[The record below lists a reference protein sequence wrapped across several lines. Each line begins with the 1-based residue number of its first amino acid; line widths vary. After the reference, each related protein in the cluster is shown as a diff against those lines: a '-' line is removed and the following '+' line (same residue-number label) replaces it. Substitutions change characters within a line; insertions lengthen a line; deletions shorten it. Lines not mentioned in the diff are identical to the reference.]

1 MGIFIMN
8 IPHTQIFGNGPKPQ
22 NKERDKEMKMV
33 EIFKLA
39 YYELLRRIETEEKH
53 ADGPIKQHRLPML
66 KEKAENLYRM
76 ILIEEAK

>member
-1 MGIFIMN
+1 
-8 IPHTQIFGNGPKPQ
+8 
-22 NKERDKEMKMV
+22 MKMV